1 MIPVY
6 KPKLRT
12 EEILSEMR
20 TTLDSGWV
28 GLGPKVGQFERGI
41 ESFLGTKHAIALNSC
56 TSALHLAVKTLPKTS
71 GTKVITTPITF
82 VSTNHAI
89 LYENLTPV
97 FADVEPLTGNM
108 DPNSVE
114 DAIKEHG
121 ADSIKGILLVHLG
134 GYPVDLDA
142 FRALSAKYDIPLI
155 EDCAHAFGSRYKGKK
170 IGDSENVCCWSFQ
183 AVKNM
188 PVGDGGAIT
197 TNDDSLNV
205 KLRKLRWLGIDVDT
219 VTRAYGGYK
228 WEYMVTDVGYKYH
241 MNDIIATIG
250 CVQLKHIE
258 ADNARRKEIAQYY
271 REKISGDGVWFPEY
285 EDDRES
291 ANWFYPI
298 FFKDRERVYS
308 ELVKREIYPSMHFR
322 SNLRYP
328 MFAGAPQ
335 VNGCKNAKW
344 YEEHVL
350 SLPLNLFLSNDD
362 LETITQ
368 VVNEA
373 LNENR

>member
-12 EEILSEMR
+12 EEILNEMR

-89 LYENLTPV
+89 LYENLIPV

-197 TNDDSLNV
+197 TNSHCE
-205 KLRKLRWLGIDVDT
+205 G
-219 VTRAYGGYK
+219 
-228 WEYMVTDVGYKYH
+228 
-241 MNDIIATIG
+241 
-250 CVQLKHIE
+250 
-258 ADNARRKEIAQYY
+258 
-271 REKISGDGVWFPEY
+271 
-285 EDDRES
+285 
-291 ANWFYPI
+291 
-298 FFKDRERVYS
+298 
-308 ELVKREIYPSMHFR
+308 
-322 SNLRYP
+322 
-328 MFAGAPQ
+328 
-335 VNGCKNAKW
+335 
-344 YEEHVL
+344 
-350 SLPLNLFLSNDD
+350 
-362 LETITQ
+362 
-368 VVNEA
+368 
-373 LNENR
+373 